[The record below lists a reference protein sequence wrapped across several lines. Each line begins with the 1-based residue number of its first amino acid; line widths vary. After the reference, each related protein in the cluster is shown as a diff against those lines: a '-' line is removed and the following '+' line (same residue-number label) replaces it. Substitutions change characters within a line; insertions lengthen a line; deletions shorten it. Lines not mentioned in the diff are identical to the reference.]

1 DYEKYKGNEVRLL
14 HLYNI
19 DLSNKKSKFTSIQN
33 KNIQK
38 INWVGNHVKVKVL
51 MPNALW
57 KSGFADEGIEELSV
71 DDLIQFERYGFCR
84 LDNIKKVGKELTY
97 EFWFAHK

>member
-1 DYEKYKGNEVRLL
+1 
-14 HLYNI
+14 
-19 DLSNKKSKFTSIQN
+19 
-33 KNIQK
+33 
-38 INWVGNHVKVKVL
+38 

-71 DDLIQFERYGFCR
+71 DDLIQFERYGFAR